1 MQIVNFFLSRPSVYT
16 LPGTWEKQP
25 LIKHGN
31 YAGLPPEGQ
40 IIAIILILLF
50 LVTAYGIYMAFGPPN
65 KNLTDPWDE
74 HDDLKNY
81 KIYYYSFRGC
91 DFF

>member
-1 MQIVNFFLSRPSVYT
+1 MQIFYFLSRPSVYT

-31 YAGLPPEGQ
+31 YAGFPPEGQ

-50 LVTAYGIYMAFGPPN
+50 LVTAYGIYMAFWSTKQKFNRSLG
-65 KNLTDPWDE
+65 
-74 HDDLKNY
+74 
-81 KIYYYSFRGC
+81 
-91 DFF
+91 

>member
-16 LPGTWEKQP
+16 LPGTWERQP

-40 IIAIILILLF
+40 IVVIILALLLF
-50 LVTAYGIYMAFGPPN
+50 ITGFVLYTAFVPPN

-74 HDDLKNY
+74 HDD
-81 KIYYYSFRGC
+81 
-91 DFF
+91 

>member
-1 MQIVNFFLSRPSVYT
+1 MQIFYFLSKPSVYT

-50 LVTAYGIYMAFGPPN
+50 LVTAMEYTWLSDHQT
-65 KNLTDPWDE
+65 KT
-74 HDDLKNY
+74 
-81 KIYYYSFRGC
+81 
-91 DFF
+91 

>member
-50 LVTAYGIYMAFGPPN
+50 L
-65 KNLTDPWDE
+65 L
-74 HDDLKNY
+74 
-81 KIYYYSFRGC
+81 SFIS
-91 DFF
+91 

>member
-1 MQIVNFFLSRPSVYT
+1 MQIFYFLSKPSVYT

-50 LVTAYGIYMAFGPPN
+50 LVNRLWNIHGFWT
-65 KNLTDPWDE
+65 T
-74 HDDLKNY
+74 
-81 KIYYYSFRGC
+81 
-91 DFF
+91 

>member
-40 IIAIILILLF
+40 IIVQHNFMKLK
-50 LVTAYGIYMAFGPPN
+50 MMPN
-65 KNLTDPWDE
+65 
-74 HDDLKNY
+74 H
-81 KIYYYSFRGC
+81 IR
-91 DFF
+91 

>member
-1 MQIVNFFLSRPSVYT
+1 MQIFYFLSRPSVYT

-50 LVTAYGIYMAFGPPN
+50 WLQAMEYTWLSDHQI
-65 KNLTDPWDE
+65 KT
-74 HDDLKNY
+74 
-81 KIYYYSFRGC
+81 
-91 DFF
+91 

>member
-1 MQIVNFFLSRPSVYT
+1 MLSYFISRPSVYT

-25 LIKHGN
+25 LITHGN

-50 LVTAYGIYMAFGPPN
+50 LVTGYGIYMAFRSPN

-74 HDDLKNY
+74 HDD
-81 KIYYYSFRGC
+81 
-91 DFF
+91 

>member
-1 MQIVNFFLSRPSVYT
+1 MQILNFFLSRPSVYT

-40 IIAIILILLF
+40 IIAIIPYI
-50 LVTAYGIYMAFGPPN
+50 IIPS
-65 KNLTDPWDE
+65 
-74 HDDLKNY
+74 
-81 KIYYYSFRGC
+81 YSLRNIHGFWTT
-91 DFF
+91 